1 MKNKEFNNNL
11 KRACA
16 MLGGQSVLARKLN
29 VSCPTVNQW
38 VNGIRPVPIGR
49 MTEIEIATNGAVSRK
64 DLCVEWDRHWPE
76 LAEESRH
83 EKAS

>member
-11 KRACA
+11 KRACD

-38 VNGIRPVPIGR
+38 VNGTRPVPIGR

-64 DLCVEWDRHWPE
+64 DLCAEWDRHWPE
-76 LAEESRH
+76 LADVTET
-83 EKAS
+83 A

>member
-1 MKNKEFNNNL
+1 
-11 KRACA
+11 
-16 MLGGQSVLARKLN
+16 
-29 VSCPTVNQW
+29 
-38 VNGIRPVPIGR
+38 